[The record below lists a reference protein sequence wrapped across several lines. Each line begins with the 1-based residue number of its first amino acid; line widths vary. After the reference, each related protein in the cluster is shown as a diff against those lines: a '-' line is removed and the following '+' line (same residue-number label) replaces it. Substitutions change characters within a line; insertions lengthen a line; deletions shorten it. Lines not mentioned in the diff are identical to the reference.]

1 MAKKRKQ
8 LDEKQQPN
16 DQHSIEDVIVAIRGS
31 KGIKAVAYRRLG
43 CTAVTL
49 NSYIKKYP
57 EVEEAYLEER
67 QGIVDLAEAKLIEQ
81 VKGGNWHAIRWVL
94 ATLGKDRGYVERVEQ
109 SQSGDITIH
118 VKYGDQE

>member
-31 KGIKAVAYRRLG
+31 KGIKAVA
-43 CTAVTL
+43 
-49 NSYIKKYP
+49 YP